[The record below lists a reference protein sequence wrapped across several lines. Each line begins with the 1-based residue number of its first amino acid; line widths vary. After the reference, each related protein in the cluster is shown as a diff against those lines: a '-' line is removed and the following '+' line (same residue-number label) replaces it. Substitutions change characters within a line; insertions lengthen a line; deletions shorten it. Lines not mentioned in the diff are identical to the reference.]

1 MCANIC
7 ISNTEIAFLVDTGAG
22 TTIISVQT
30 WEHLCSAG
38 NLAPLTETG
47 ASFAD
52 VDGRPL
58 QVKGKC
64 NLTFKFHTLKIPVQV
79 LVASIT
85 APGLLGI
92 DFLREHECLI
102 QLGGEPLLFV
112 GRTRLAVPLCETPL
126 DQPVRV
132 ALVETV
138 FIPAESEIMVSGVL
152 ELMYGV
158 PPGKLNGP
166 GLLETKPGV
175 PESRHVMV
183 GLALV
188 DTSRRTVPIRLLNG
202 TSNPVT
208 LYKGTHVGI
217 VSPIANVVEVDEVE
231 NNYTSGLPAEMEDL
245 LHRSGE
251 GVPDCERIRLR
262 QFLQD
267 DRSVFSCEG
276 DPLGRIGLVK
286 HCIDTGD
293 ATPIR
298 QLSRRLP
305 FHKQVEAQAEVNEML
320 TQGVISPSKSAWSSP
335 VVLVKKKDGSLWF
348 CIDYRR

>member
-1 MCANIC
+1 M
-7 ISNTEIAFLVDTGAG
+7 
-22 TTIISVQT
+22 
-30 WEHLCSAG
+30 
-38 NLAPLTETG
+38 
-47 ASFAD
+47 
-52 VDGRPL
+52 
-58 QVKGKC
+58 
-64 NLTFKFHTLKIPVQV
+64 
-79 LVASIT
+79 
-85 APGLLGI
+85 
-92 DFLREHECLI
+92 
-102 QLGGEPLLFV
+102 FV